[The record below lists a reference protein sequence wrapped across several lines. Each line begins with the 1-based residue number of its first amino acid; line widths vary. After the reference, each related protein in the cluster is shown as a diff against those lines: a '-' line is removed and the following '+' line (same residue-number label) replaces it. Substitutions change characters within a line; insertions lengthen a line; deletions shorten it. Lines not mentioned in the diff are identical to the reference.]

1 MFSYVMKGKKSK
13 CHHLVPV
20 GLSVLAPHVCPHP
33 LPTGFCP
40 CLSSQLSPVLSK
52 LSSLRFP
59 EPGSLAPPPRH
70 AATVSPRRL
79 SPHHAP
85 LTSPHLTLARVP
97 WAHHQASPASQTKP
111 AKLSPYLLNPPKAP
125 SPERGEL
132 QLLCDVTLHCARY
145 EYCSYWSYRHQAGAS
160 RHPQHC
166 CCHNRRRGAQ
176 SNFWHVHLFHPFC
189 SQNSRSQSTC

>member
-1 MFSYVMKGKKSK
+1 MWWKVKSQSAITWYQWV
-13 CHHLVPV
+13 CLCWHHTCAHIHFPQ
-20 GLSVLAPHVCPHP
+20 GSVRVSA
-33 LPTGFCP
+33 
-40 CLSSQLSPVLSK
+40 LSSPPCSPSSPVSA
-52 LSSLRFP
+52 SQS
-59 EPGSLAPPPRH
+59 PGPSPR

-85 LTSPHLTLARVP
+85 LTSPQLTLAREP

-189 SQNSRSQSTC
+189 SQNSRSQSTCW